1 MALDNEQVQ
10 EVMSTRVAV
19 RPERRRQAEHEMTGV
34 FEAALSALHGALSH
48 SGDVVL
54 QSVLA
59 ALAQWLS
66 LTRARGVSCETLQTH
81 PLIRKALDSLG
92 NPAVFDDA
100 VDAVDE
106 LIWCTVD
113 RKASFP
119 RIRGEMM
126 PLIQVCVC
134 GVWCNAPC
142 AR

>member
-1 MALDNEQVQ
+1 MSDGHEFDEVQ

-19 RPERRRQAEHEMTGV
+19 RPERRRQAEQEMTGV

-48 SGDVVL
+48 SGDAVL
-54 QSVLA
+54 QNVLA

-66 LTRARGVSCETLQTH
+66 LTRARGVSCETLQQH
-81 PLIRKALDSLG
+81 PLIRKALDSLS
-92 NPAVFDDA
+92 NPAVFDAA

-113 RKASFP
+113 RRSSTFP

-126 PLIQVCVC
+126 PLIQVC
-134 GVWCNAPC
+134 GK
-142 AR
+142 